1 MRTLVIGDI
10 HGCSKALR
18 TLLDAVQPGADDVL
32 VTLGDYVDRGPD
44 SKGVLNMLI
53 ALEKRTQLKPILG
66 NHEILFLDALN
77 GRVDPTG
84 WLRVGGAETIA
95 SYSPSH
101 LELAW
106 DKVSREHV
114 EFLSERCLKYYE
126 DEHHIYVHANANAYF
141 RLSDQSDDWLFWTRF
156 EDAYPHISGKK
167 MICGHTAQKGG
178 LPNVKPFAICLDT
191 WVYGQGWLTC
201 LEVET
206 GDLVQA
212 NQAGELRRITLKDLE
227 EAPSNADT
235 LQIKLPA
242 APGS

>member
-1 MRTLVIGDI
+1 M
-10 HGCSKALR
+10 AQ
-18 TLLDAVQPGADDVL
+18 LLWKGIEDSTNGWIIVTEQTVAGLQGLQQSEEQIDAWQ
-32 VTLGDYVDRGPD
+32 
-44 SKGVLNMLI
+44 
-53 ALEKRTQLKPILG
+53 
-66 NHEILFLDALN
+66 
-77 GRVDPTG
+77 
-84 WLRVGGAETIA
+84 
-95 SYSPSH
+95 
-101 LELAW
+101 LAW
-106 DKVSREHV
+106 DKVSPEHV

-212 NQAGELRRITLKDLE
+212 NQAGELRRITLKDLA

-235 LQIKLPA
+235 LQIKVPA